1 MIDAISV
8 LIDVVRFDS
17 GSMAVAASK
26 TDFINS
32 TNSGSNGPP
41 FGSTF
46 LTSKKPLHRL
56 SRRFLRK
63 QFPHDYEIKF

>member
-8 LIDVVRFDS
+8 LIDVVHFDF

-32 TNSGSNGPP
+32 INS
-41 FGSTF
+41 
-46 LTSKKPLHRL
+46 
-56 SRRFLRK
+56 
-63 QFPHDYEIKF
+63 